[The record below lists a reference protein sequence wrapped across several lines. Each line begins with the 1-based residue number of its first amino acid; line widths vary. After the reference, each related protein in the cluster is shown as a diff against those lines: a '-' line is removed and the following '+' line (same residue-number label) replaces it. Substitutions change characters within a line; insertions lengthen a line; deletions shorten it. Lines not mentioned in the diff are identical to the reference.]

1 MRNLKNDCN
10 LDCIMKYCNSRAKK
24 RARIIDKG
32 ADKIGKQ
39 LDIVKFIRK
48 QMLLDTL
55 LKVQFSPVERLLA
68 TRQYKVFVLDV
79 GKSSDSESSSDSE
92 LKSGQLS

>member
-1 MRNLKNDCN
+1 MRKLKNDCN
-10 LDCIMKYCNSRAKK
+10 LDCIMKYCDSRAKK

-32 ADKIGKQ
+32 SDKIGKQ

-55 LKVQFSPVERLLA
+55 IKTQFSPLERFLA
-68 TRQYKVFVLDV
+68 TRQYKVFVLDPA
-79 GKSSDSESSSDSE
+79 KSSDSESSSN
-92 LKSGQLS
+92 